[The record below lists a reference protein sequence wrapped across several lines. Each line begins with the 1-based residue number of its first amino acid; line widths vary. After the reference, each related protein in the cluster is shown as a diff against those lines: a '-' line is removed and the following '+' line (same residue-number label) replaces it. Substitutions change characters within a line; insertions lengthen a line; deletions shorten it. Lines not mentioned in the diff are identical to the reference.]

1 MQQQVFRT
9 VAMAGL
15 MSIVATGAA
24 VAQAPAPAPAQT
36 PAPAAA
42 PAKGDPAKAQA
53 VLAAMTKAMGATS

>member
-1 MQQQVFRT
+1 
-9 VAMAGL
+9 MAGL